1 MSNTSVVGRIPVCEH
16 GSSDFLSRSLIQAVS
31 ELEGRLGFELHFNSG
46 FRCAECNRLAGGKPN
61 SAHLRGLAA
70 DVAVPD
76 SNTRFLIVSAALRCG
91 FRRVGVGSN
100 FVHLDCDESLP
111 QGMLWVY

>member
-1 MSNTSVVGRIPVCEH
+1 MSSAAVVDRIPVCEH
-16 GSSDFLSRSLIQAVS
+16 GAREFLARSLISSVND
-31 ELEGRLGFELHFNSG
+31 LEGRLGFELHFNSG
-46 FRCAECNRLAGGKPN
+46 FRCPDCNRRAGGKPN
-61 SAHLRGLAA
+61 SAHLRGLAC

-91 FRRVGVGSN
+91 FRRVGVGPN
-100 FVHLDCDESLP
+100 FIHLDCDESLP